1 MVYNL
6 IKKIYLTKILNSKLI
21 KRFILKSYNNLK
33 LDDNLKSHHIDLIEN
48 RFSNTNLTALVYED
62 IVKKNI
68 SSGKYNNIY
77 ILTDID
83 YKINTKFVNHLKII
97 NIKSIFDLKKDEIK
111 NSLFFVLFSSD
122 DVVLPQIEEII
133 KNEGYFKSLD
143 YESLTTS
150 SDFSKATS
158 YRFVNQNCL
167 KAITKTFLSK
177 KKISG
182 NYLSTLNTHENICEA
197 IELTKHLEGDY
208 VEIGVFEGGS
218 ALTALNYL
226 NLINIKRNVFLLDT
240 FEGSNYKESEKSL
253 DVKWHKSHFIETENK
268 TKKFLNDTLKEFDN
282 YKLITSNICSDD
294 LPSEITKISLA
305 HVDVDMYEAT
315 YEALKKVAGKVVK
328 NGIIMCE
335 DPVNTPM
342 LYGALYAM
350 EKFLKSEDGKDFVK
364 IFKKNHYFLIKQN

>member
-48 RFSNTNLTALVYED
+48 RFSNTNLTALIYED

-133 KNEGYFKSLD
+133 
-143 YESLTTS
+143 
-150 SDFSKATS
+150 
-158 YRFVNQNCL
+158 
-167 KAITKTFLSK
+167 
-177 KKISG
+177 
-182 NYLSTLNTHENICEA
+182 
-197 IELTKHLEGDY
+197 
-208 VEIGVFEGGS
+208 
-218 ALTALNYL
+218 
-226 NLINIKRNVFLLDT
+226 
-240 FEGSNYKESEKSL
+240 
-253 DVKWHKSHFIETENK
+253 
-268 TKKFLNDTLKEFDN
+268 
-282 YKLITSNICSDD
+282 
-294 LPSEITKISLA
+294 
-305 HVDVDMYEAT
+305 
-315 YEALKKVAGKVVK
+315 
-328 NGIIMCE
+328 
-335 DPVNTPM
+335 
-342 LYGALYAM
+342 
-350 EKFLKSEDGKDFVK
+350 
-364 IFKKNHYFLIKQN
+364 